1 VVFRTLYRTVLGP
14 DRTRVLTKVLGR
26 LRVPAHAALI
36 VYGLVWA
43 IIGSRDYVAR
53 VLPPG
58 VPDRGDGWWV
68 LIFFVT
74 LVPYVLLIRSP
85 LYAWRVAAPG
95 FLFVSYLLLDDR
107 AAAFQ
112 YWTGIP
118 LLIAVAAV
126 YSRGIVIT
134 ATLITMAMVPFAEP
148 QRAAL
153 ALYVP
158 LIVAVVYLFGAR
170 GRAERELEEERT
182 SKTALEERARIARE
196 MHDVVAHHMSMV
208 VVRCETA
215 PYRLKGLNPEA
226 EREFAE
232 LGEAAREAITD
243 MQRLL
248 GVLRT
253 NGHEPEREPQ
263 PGISRIPELA
273 RPGDEAEVDVDDVP
287 EAVGLTAYRIVQ
299 EALTNATRHAPGS
312 KASVHVHKNEGQL
325 DVLVRNTAGG
335 PSMGGGGGQGLVG
348 MRERVAVHGG
358 TLTVKSTEDGGFL
371 VRARIPLGDK

>member
-1 VVFRTLYRTVLGP
+1 MFQALYRTVLGP

-26 LRVPAHAALI
+26 FRVPAFAALI

-43 IIGSRDYVAR
+43 IIGSEEYVDRA
-53 VLPPG
+53 LPAG
-58 VPDRGDGWWV
+58 SPDRGDGWWV

-74 LVPYVLLIRSP
+74 IIPYALLIRSP
-85 LYAWRVAAPG
+85 LYAWRVAAAG
-95 FLFVSYLLLDDR
+95 FYFVGFFVVGDGVPD
-107 AAAFQ
+107 FQ
-112 YWTGIP
+112 YWTTAP
-118 LLIAVAAV
+118 LLVAVAAV

-134 ATLITMAMVPFAEP
+134 ATLISTVLVAVSEP
-148 QRAAL
+148 QNADL
-153 ALYVP
+153 ALFVP
-158 LIVAVVYLFGAR
+158 IIAAAVYMFGAR
-170 GRAERELEEERT
+170 GRAERELEEERS
-182 SKTALEERARIARE
+182 SKAALEERARIARE

-215 PYRLKGLNPEA
+215 PYRLKGLNDEA
-226 EREFAE
+226 EKEFAE
-232 LGEAAREAITD
+232 LGQAAREAITD

-325 DVLVRNTAGG
+325 DVLVINTAGG
-335 PSMGGGGGQGLVG
+335 PSMGGGSGQGLVG

-358 TLTVKSTEDGGFL
+358 TLTVKSTEDGGFM

>member
-14 DRTRVLTKVLGR
+14 DRTRVLTRALGR
-26 LRVPAHAALI
+26 FRLPAHAALL
-36 VYGLVWA
+36 VYGFVWA
-43 IIGSRDYVAR
+43 VVGSVQYTGRED
-53 VLPPG
+53 P
-58 VPDRGDGWWV
+58 DGWWV
-68 LIFFVT
+68 LVFVFT
-74 LVPYVLLIRSP
+74 FVPYVLLIRSP
-85 LYAWRVAAPG
+85 LEAWR
-95 FLFVSYLLLDDR
+95 F
-107 AAAFQ
+107 AAAGFYSVSGVIDWTGVAPFQ
-112 YWTGIP
+112 YWTTAP
-118 LLIAVAAV
+118 LLVAVAAF

-134 ATLITMAMVPFAEP
+134 VTVISTLLVLLSEYQNHDVGFLVP
-148 QRAAL
+148 
-153 ALYVP
+153 
-158 LIVAVVYLFGAR
+158 IVAGAVYMFGAR
-170 GRAERELEEERT
+170 GRAERDLEEERT
-182 SKTALEERARIARE
+182 AKAALEERARIARE

-215 PYRLKGLNPEA
+215 PYRLPGLSEEA
-226 EREFAE
+226 EKEFAE
-232 LGEAAREAITD
+232 VGNAAREAITD

-253 NGHEPEREPQ
+253 NGEEPEREPQ
-263 PGISRIPELA
+263 PGISRIPELV

-312 KASVHVHKNEGQL
+312 KASVHVHQNEGQL
-325 DVLVRNTAGG
+325 DVLVINTAGG

>member
-1 VVFRTLYRTVLGP
+1 MFRTLYRTVLGP
-14 DRTRVLTKVLGR
+14 DRTRVLAKVLGR
-26 LRVPAHAALI
+26 FRVPAYAMLI
-36 VYGLVWA
+36 IYALVWA
-43 IIGSRDYVAR
+43 IIGSVAYVDRA
-53 VLPPG
+53 LPPG
-58 VPDRGDGWWV
+58 APDRGDGWWV

-74 LVPYVLLIRSP
+74 LGSYVLLIRSP
-85 LYAWRVAAPG
+85 LYAWRLAAPG
-95 FLFVSYLLLDDR
+95 FFFISFIIEGDR
-107 AAAFQ
+107 AAPFQ
-112 YWTGIP
+112 YWTAIP
-118 LLIAVAAV
+118 ILIAVAAF
-126 YSRGIVIT
+126 YSRGIVVT
-134 ATLITMAMVPFAEP
+134 VALITMAMVPFAEP

-153 ALYVP
+153 AFYVP

-170 GRAERELEEERT
+170 GRAERELEEERS
-182 SKTALEERARIARE
+182 SKAALEERARIARE

-215 PYRLKGLNPEA
+215 PYRLKGLNEEA
-226 EREFAE
+226 EKEFAE
-232 LGEAAREAITD
+232 LGDAAREAISD

-253 NGHEPEREPQ
+253 NGAEPEREPQ

-325 DVLVRNTAGG
+325 DVLVINTAGG
-335 PSMGGGGGQGLVG
+335 PSMGGGSGQGLVG

-358 TLTVKSTEDGGFL
+358 TLTVKSTEDGGFM

>member
-1 VVFRTLYRTVLGP
+1 VFRTLYRTVLGP
-14 DRTRVLTKVLGR
+14 DRTRVLAKALGR
-26 LRVPAHAALI
+26 FRLPVHAALI
-36 VYGLVWA
+36 IYGFIWA
-43 IIGSRDYVAR
+43 IIGSTLYANTG
-53 VLPPG
+53 LPAGAPE
-58 VPDRGDGWWV
+58 RGDGWWV

-74 LVPYVLLIRSP
+74 LGPYVLLIWSP
-85 LYAWRVAAPG
+85 LYAWRLAAAGFVPVAVLIEWAGAAP
-95 FLFVSYLLLDDR
+95 
-107 AAAFQ
+107 FQ
-112 YWTGIP
+112 YWTVVP
-118 LLIAVAAV
+118 LLVAVATF
-126 YSRGIVIT
+126 YSRGIVVT
-134 ATLITMAMVPFAEP
+134 ATLISMVLVPFAE
-148 QRAAL
+148 RHAGEL
-153 ALYVP
+153 AFFVP
-158 LIVAVVYLFGAR
+158 AITAVVYLFGAR

-182 SKTALEERARIARE
+182 SKAALEERARIARE
-196 MHDVVAHHMSMV
+196 MHDVVAHHMSIV

-215 PYRLKGLNPEA
+215 PYRLKGLNEET

-232 LGEAAREAITD
+232 LGAAAREAITD

-253 NGHEPEREPQ
+253 NGQEPEREPQ
-263 PGISRIPELA
+263 PGISRIPELT

-325 DVLVRNTAGG
+325 DVLIINTAGG

-358 TLTVKSTEDGGFL
+358 TLTVKSTEDGGFM

>member
-14 DRTRVLTKVLGR
+14 DRTRVLTKALGR
-26 LRVPAHAALI
+26 LRLPAHAALI
-36 VYGLVWA
+36 IYAGVWA
-43 IIGSRDYVAR
+43 IIGSVQYVTQE
-53 VLPPG
+53 
-58 VPDRGDGWWV
+58 DSDGWWV
-68 LIFFVT
+68 LFFAVT
-74 LVPYVLLIRSP
+74 FVPYVLLIWSP
-85 LYAWRVAAPG
+85 LYAWR
-95 FLFVSYLLLDDR
+95 F
-107 AAAFQ
+107 AAAGFYFISGLVDWTCVAPFQ
-112 YWTGIP
+112 YWTGTP
-118 LLIAVAAV
+118 LLVAVAAF

-134 ATLITMAMVPFAEP
+134 VTAISTLLILLSEAESP
-148 QRAAL
+148 TIAFYAPVI
-153 ALYVP
+153 AG
-158 LIVAVVYLFGAR
+158 AVYMFGAR
-170 GRAERELEEERT
+170 GRAERELEEERAA
-182 SKTALEERARIARE
+182 KAALEERARIARE

-215 PYRLKGLNPEA
+215 PYRLKGLNEEA
-226 EREFAE
+226 QQEFAE
-232 LGEAAREAITD
+232 LGDAAREAITD

-253 NGHEPEREPQ
+253 NGQALEREPQ
-263 PGISRIPELA
+263 PGISRIPELT

-325 DVLVRNTAGG
+325 DVLVINTAGG
-335 PSMGGGGGQGLVG
+335 PSMGGGSGQGLVG

-358 TLTVKSTEDGGFL
+358 TLTVKSTEDGGFM

>member
-1 VVFRTLYRTVLGP
+1 MFRALYRTVLGP
-14 DRTRVLTKVLGR
+14 DRTRVLARAFGR
-26 LRVPAHAALI
+26 WRVPVHAALI
-36 VYGLVWA
+36 IYAFVWGIVA
-43 IIGSRDYVAR
+43 SANYVR
-53 VLPPG
+53 QQ
-58 VPDRGDGWWV
+58 DSDGWWV
-68 LIFFVT
+68 VIFLSTV
-74 LVPYVLLIRSP
+74 VPYVLLIRSP
-85 LYAWRVAAPG
+85 LYAWRVAALG
-95 FLFVSYLLLDDR
+95 FYWVGLLCVGDG

-112 YWTGIP
+112 YWTAIP
-118 LLIAVAAV
+118 LVVAVAAF
-126 YSRGIVIT
+126 YSRPIVIT
-134 ATLITMAMVPFAEP
+134 ATLVSAVLVAVTER
-148 QRAAL
+148 QAADL
-153 ALYVP
+153 ALFVP
-158 LIVAVVYLFGAR
+158 MLAAVVYLFGAR
-170 GRAERELEEERT
+170 GRAERELEEER
-182 SKTALEERARIARE
+182 SSNAALEERARIARE

-215 PYRLKGLNPEA
+215 PYRLKGLSDEA
-226 EREFAE
+226 QQEFAE

-253 NGHEPEREPQ
+253 NGEAPQREPQ
-263 PGISRIPELA
+263 PGISRIPELV

-312 KASVHVHKNEGQL
+312 RASVHVHRDGNRL

-335 PSMGGGGGQGLVG
+335 PSRGGGSGQGLVG

-358 TLTVKSTEDGGFL
+358 TLTVKSTEDGGFV

>member
-1 VVFRTLYRTVLGP
+1 MFPALYRTILGP
-14 DRTRVLTKVLGR
+14 DRTRVLAKVLGR
-26 LRVPAHAALI
+26 FRVPVHAALI
-36 VYGLVWA
+36 IYGFVWA
-43 IIGSRDYVAR
+43 IIGSVEYVDR
-53 VLPPG
+53 VLPG
-58 VPDRGDGWWV
+58 GAPDRGDGWWV
-68 LIFFVT
+68 LIFVVT
-74 LVPYVLLIRSP
+74 LVPYVLAIWSP
-85 LYAWRVAAPG
+85 LYAWRLAAPG
-95 FLFVSYLLLDDR
+95 FFFVSFLLPDER

-112 YWTGIP
+112 YWTVIP
-118 LLIAVAAV
+118 VLIAVAAF
-126 YSRGIVIT
+126 YSRPIVVT
-134 ATLITMAMVPFAEP
+134 VALITMAIVPFAEP

-153 ALYVP
+153 AFYVP

-170 GRAERELEEERT
+170 GRAERELEEERG
-182 SKTALEERARIARE
+182 SKAALEERARIARE

-215 PYRLKGLNPEA
+215 PYRLKGLNEEA
-226 EREFAE
+226 EKEFAE

-253 NGHEPEREPQ
+253 NGQQPEREPQ
-263 PGISRIPELA
+263 PGISRIPELT

-312 KASVHVHKNEGQL
+312 RASVHVHKNDGQL
-325 DVLVRNTAGG
+325 DVIVINTAGG
-335 PSMGGGGGQGLVG
+335 PSMGGGSGQGLVG

-358 TLTVKSTEDGGFL
+358 TLTVKSTDDGGFM

>member
-1 VVFRTLYRTVLGP
+1 MFRTLYRTILGP
-14 DRTRVLTKVLGR
+14 DRTRVLPKALGR
-26 LRVPAHAALI
+26 FRVPAFAGLI
-36 VYGLVWA
+36 IYGFVWA
-43 IIGSRDYVAR
+43 IIGSATYVDTAY
-53 VLPPG
+53 PAEATKY
-58 VPDRGDGWWV
+58 GDGWWV
-68 LIFFVT
+68 LIFLVT
-74 LVPYVLLIRSP
+74 LGPYVLLIWSP
-85 LYAWRVAAPG
+85 LYAWRVAAPA
-95 FLFVSYLLLDDR
+95 FYFVSFLLDGDR
-107 AAAFQ
+107 AGAFQ
-112 YWTGIP
+112 YWTALP
-118 LLIAVAAV
+118 LLIGVAAF
-126 YSRGIVIT
+126 YSREIVVT
-134 ATLITMAMVPFAEP
+134 AALITMAIVPFAEP

-153 ALYVP
+153 AFYVP
-158 LIVAVVYLFGAR
+158 LIVAVVYLFGSR
-170 GRAERELEEERT
+170 GRAERELEEERG
-182 SKTALEERARIARE
+182 SKAALEERARIARE

-215 PYRLKGLNPEA
+215 PYRLQGLSEEA
-226 EREFAE
+226 EKEFAE

-263 PGISRIPELA
+263 PGISRIPELT

-312 KASVHVHKNEGQL
+312 RASVHVHKNEGRL
-325 DVLVRNTAGG
+325 DVLVINTAGG
-335 PSMGGGGGQGLVG
+335 PSMGGGSGQGLVG

-358 TLTVKSTEDGGFL
+358 TLTVKATEDGGFL

>member
-1 VVFRTLYRTVLGP
+1 MFRTLYRTFVGP
-14 DRTRVLTKVLGR
+14 DHTRVLAIALGR
-26 LRVPAHAALI
+26 LRVPVHAALI
-36 VYGLVWA
+36 IYALIWA
-43 IIGSRDYVAR
+43 IIGSAQFVGTK
-53 VLPPG
+53 VLPDERTH
-58 VPDRGDGWWV
+58 VVAWWV
-68 LIFFVT
+68 FIFFVT
-74 LVPYVLLIRSP
+74 LLPYVLLIWSP
-85 LYAWRVAAPG
+85 LYAWRLAAAG
-95 FLFVSYLLLDDR
+95 FYFVSGLIDSTGV
-107 AAAFQ
+107 APFQ
-112 YWTGIP
+112 YWTVTP
-118 LLIAVAAV
+118 LLIAVAAF

-134 ATLITMAMVPFAEP
+134 VTASSVLLHQISEYQNHTIGFYIPIIAG
-148 QRAAL
+148 
-153 ALYVP
+153 
-158 LIVAVVYLFGAR
+158 AVYMFGAR
-170 GRAERELEEERT
+170 GRAERELEEERS
-182 SKTALEERARIARE
+182 SKAALEERARIARE

-215 PYRLKGLNPEA
+215 PYRLQGLNEEA
-226 EREFAE
+226 QQEFAE

-253 NGHEPEREPQ
+253 NGQEPEREPQ

-312 KASVHVHKNEGQL
+312 KASVHVHKSEGQL
-325 DVLVRNTAGG
+325 DVLVINTAGG

-358 TLTVKSTEDGGFL
+358 TLTVKSTEDGGFM

>member
-1 VVFRTLYRTVLGP
+1 MYRTVLGP
-14 DRTRVLTKVLGR
+14 DRTRVLAKALGR
-26 LRVPAHAALI
+26 WRLPGCAALI
-36 VYGLVWA
+36 VYALVWA
-43 IIGSRDYVAR
+43 IVGSAGYVR
-53 VLPPG
+53 QE
-58 VPDRGDGWWV
+58 DSDGWWV
-68 LIFFVT
+68 VIFIVT
-74 LVPYVLLIRSP
+74 LGPYVLLIWSP
-85 LYAWRVAAPG
+85 LYAWR
-95 FLFVSYLLLDDR
+95 L
-107 AAAFQ
+107 AAAGYYFVCRLVDGDVVAEFQ
-112 YWTGIP
+112 YWTVVP
-118 LLIAVAAV
+118 LLVAVAAF

-134 ATLITMAMVPFAEP
+134 FTLISTALIWWAEP
-148 QRAAL
+148 QDATL

-158 LIVAVVYLFGAR
+158 MITAAVYLFGAR
-170 GRAERELEEERT
+170 GRAERELEEERS
-182 SKTALEERARIARE
+182 SKAALEERARIARE

-215 PYRLKGLNPEA
+215 PYRLKGLNEEA
-226 EREFAE
+226 EQEFAE
-232 LGEAAREAITD
+232 LGEAARGAITD

-253 NGHEPEREPQ
+253 NGDEPEREPQ

-312 KASVHVHKNEGQL
+312 KASVHVHKNGDQL
-325 DVLVRNTAGG
+325 DVVVVNTAGG
-335 PSMGGGGGQGLVG
+335 PSMGGGSGQGLVG
-348 MRERVAVHGG
+348 MRERVSVHGG